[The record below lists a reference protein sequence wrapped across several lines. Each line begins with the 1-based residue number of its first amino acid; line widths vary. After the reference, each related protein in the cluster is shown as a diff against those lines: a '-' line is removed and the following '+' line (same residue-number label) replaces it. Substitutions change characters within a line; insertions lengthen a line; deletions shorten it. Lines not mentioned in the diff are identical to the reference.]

1 MIKKGTA
8 FLLSIGAF
16 LFGTVIGFLCAPV
29 KKGIYIAGGDIKL
42 AEANKDSALE
52 ETKRS

>member
-29 KKGIYIAGGDIKL
+29 KKGSILQEEILSWRMKIKIPH
-42 AEANKDSALE
+42 
-52 ETKRS
+52 